1 MKKSSSEIGTIY
13 GVGLGPGSVD
23 LMSVRADKLI
33 KSCNFIAFFR
43 KAGRPGHARQI
54 VSEILPENV
63 KEYAMEYPV
72 TTEIPLSDPRYKK
85 IMTSFYDECCRYI
98 KSVIESGDDV
108 CVLCEGDPFFY
119 GSFMHI
125 YERLRF
131 EVPIEV
137 VPAITGMSAAWT
149 ATGLPIT
156 WGDNILTILTGT
168 LSEKELVDKISTTD
182 AAVIMKVGQNLN
194 KIRAAIT
201 LAECESDA
209 FIVEFAA
216 MSNQSV
222 CKLIEYTKEVAPY
235 FSIIILHGKAK

>member
-1 MKKSSSEIGTIY
+1 MKKSNSEIGTIY

-54 VSEILPENV
+54 VSEILPQNV

-72 TTEIPLSDPRYKK
+72 TTEIPLSDPRYEK
-85 IMTSFYDECCRYI
+85 IMTSFYDECCRHI

-201 LAECESDA
+201 LAERENDA

-222 CKLIEYTKEVAPY
+222 CKLVKYTKEVAPY